1 MFGRTGDN
9 SWPSTSSIL
18 LWDLNTQLARKI
30 TGRVLFQAC
39 DRRSNLHFIF
49 ENVMIGLFYVCGNYF
64 ISPYDNVGILV
75 GSQGHICWEAKEV
88 IWFIRITK
96 TSQVDLLFFPR
107 GKN

>member
-1 MFGRTGDN
+1 MFGRTGAN

-49 ENVMIGLFYVCGNYF
+49 ENVMIGLFYVCGNYY
-64 ISPYDNVGILV
+64 ISPYDNMVNTGRKSGSHML
-75 GSQGHICWEAKEV
+75 GSQRSNLVH
-88 IWFIRITK
+88 
-96 TSQVDLLFFPR
+96 
-107 GKN
+107 